1 MNKMSIKINILR
13 TILII
18 LIIGTFGVIFGF
30 SSQNS
35 EKSSSVSRR
44 VTEIITNGIES
55 IQEKPKEEKE
65 IILSEIES
73 IIRKIAH
80 FSIYAVVG
88 ILLMSLFETYKLKEF
103 NKLSYSLILSVVY
116 ATSDELHQCFTPGR
130 GPAITDVMIDT
141 MGALVGILLVI
152 LCKKILI
159 KIRKSKVKVV
169 D

>member
-1 MNKMSIKINILR
+1 
-13 TILII
+13 
-18 LIIGTFGVIFGF
+18 
-30 SSQNS
+30 
-35 EKSSSVSRR
+35 
-44 VTEIITNGIES
+44 
-55 IQEKPKEEKE
+55 
-65 IILSEIES
+65 
-73 IIRKIAH
+73 
-80 FSIYAVVG
+80 
-88 ILLMSLFETYKLKEF
+88 MSLFETYKLKEF